1 MPKSTFKIMI
11 KIRYILDWPLK
22 KRILAGK
29 PTSMLR
35 IILINNFL
43 KLKARIK
50 KLTLN
55 QVLMQIKTILITK
68 LKL

>member
-1 MPKSTFKIMI
+1 MPKLIFKIMI
-11 KIRYILDWPLK
+11 KIRYILVWPLK
-22 KRILAGK
+22 KRILAGR
-29 PTSMLR
+29 PTSKLR

>member
-11 KIRYILDWPLK
+11 KIRYILGWPLK

>member
-11 KIRYILDWPLK
+11 KIRYILGWPLK
-22 KRILAGK
+22 KRILAGR
-29 PTSMLR
+29 PTLMLR